1 VNPDASPLDAILDRT
16 EELLEAVDALPEAER
31 RTVIEL
37 LDTVDEVH
45 RLALVRLGHA
55 LPPAEIERLRDAH
68 PAIAWLW
75 EVYGV
80 GLDPRTL
87 VERALA
93 TIRPY
98 VSSHGGEVEVL
109 DVEGGRVT
117 VQLGGACVG
126 CSASAVTLQH
136 GVEAALRAG
145 YPDFR
150 ELAVHEP
157 GGAASHAPPGP
168 TLLQIDWHPE
178 ASRAAGT

>member
-1 VNPDASPLDAILDRT
+1 MTDDASPLDAILDRT
-16 EELLEAVDALPEAER
+16 EELLEAVDAMPETDR

-45 RLALVRLGHA
+45 RLALVRLGQS
-55 LPPAEIERLRDAH
+55 LSPAEIEHLRGAH

-80 GLDPRTL
+80 GFDARTL

-98 VSSHGGEVEVL
+98 ISSHGGEVEVL
-109 DVEGGRVT
+109 GVDRGRVT
-117 VQLGGACVG
+117 VQLGGACAG
-126 CSASAVTLQH
+126 CSASAITLQH

-157 GGAASHAPPGP
+157 DGAAGHVPPGP
-168 TLLQIDWHPE
+168 TLLQIDWHPD
-178 ASRAAGT
+178 ATRAAGA